1 MVRSHNEGRCQR
13 CFIHRP
19 RHRRWCGLCSRRIRP
34 GCWPEQC
41 LMIDAWEVGDGRPS
55 VCRDCWP
62 AYGPAP
68 VSRDFL
74 ELWRIVSA
82 RGFVSLK
89 YKESSRL
96 RSHLQ
101 SHAVGLFVH
110 DVMLSMS
117 AHVLPCLLF
126 DRRSHVICFCNVM
139 HVLLHSRSSVRE
151 KEDRCSIISLVGRL
165 NHGVGAETYSVQV
178 LL

>member
-1 MVRSHNEGRCQR
+1 
-13 CFIHRP
+13 
-19 RHRRWCGLCSRRIRP
+19 
-34 GCWPEQC
+34 
-41 LMIDAWEVGDGRPS
+41 MIDAWEVGDGRPS

-110 DVMLSMS
+110 DVMFSMS
-117 AHVLPCLLF
+117 AHVLP
-126 DRRSHVICFCNVM
+126 
-139 HVLLHSRSSVRE
+139 
-151 KEDRCSIISLVGRL
+151 
-165 NHGVGAETYSVQV
+165 
-178 LL
+178 